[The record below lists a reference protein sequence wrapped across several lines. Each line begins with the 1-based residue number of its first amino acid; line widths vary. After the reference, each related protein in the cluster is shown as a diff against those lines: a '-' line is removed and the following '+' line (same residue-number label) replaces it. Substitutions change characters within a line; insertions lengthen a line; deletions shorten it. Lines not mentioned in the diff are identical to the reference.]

1 MLIAGNW
8 KMNLM
13 PHEGMML
20 THEICMGISDIPS
33 HVDILICPPFTHLA
47 QCSLIIENNESPLL
61 IGAQNCHDSDEGAFT
76 GEISARMLA
85 SMGIDYVIL
94 GHSER
99 RSLFNESND
108 FIARKCLAAFKA
120 GLTPIV
126 CIGETLE
133 QRNQGIVNQV
143 IQEQVLS
150 ILHHEQIVSS
160 IPAHDI
166 VFAYEP
172 VWAIGTGLAASP
184 EQAEDV
190 HAFIR
195 MQLEEKLGD
204 HASMI
209 DVIYGGSVKPE
220 NAKDYFL
227 QPNIDGALI
236 GGASLKAESFLAIA
250 AQA

>member
-13 PHEGMML
+13 PHEGMLL
-20 THEICMGISDIPS
+20 THEICMGLANIPS
-33 HVDILICPPFTHLA
+33 HVDMLICPPFTHLA

-61 IGAQNCHDSDEGAFT
+61 IGAQNCYDSDEGAFT
-76 GEISARMLA
+76 GEISAHMLA
-85 SMGIDYVIL
+85 SMGMEYVIL

-99 RSLFNESND
+99 RSMFNESND
-108 FIARKCLAAFKA
+108 FIAKKCISAFAAS
-120 GLTPIV
+120 LIPIV

-143 IQEQVLS
+143 IQEQVFS
-150 ILHHEQIVSS
+150 ILQHQQIIQS

-195 MQLEEKLGD
+195 HQLEKELGE

-220 NAKDYFL
+220 NAKDFFA

-236 GGASLKAESFLAIA
+236 GGAALKAETFLAIA

>member
-47 QCSLIIENNESPLL
+47 QCSLIIENNQSPLL

-85 SMGIDYVIL
+85 SMAIDYVIL

-150 ILHHEQIVSS
+150 ILDHEQIVSS

-184 EQAEDV
+184 EQAENV

-204 HASMI
+204 HAAMV

>member
-1 MLIAGNW
+1 
-8 KMNLM
+8 MNLL

-20 THEICMGISDIPS
+20 THEICMSLSDIPS
-33 HVDILICPPFTHLA
+33 HVDMLICPPYTHLA

-61 IGAQNCHDSDEGAFT
+61 IGAQNCHDSDQGAFT
-76 GEISARMLA
+76 GEISAPMLA
-85 SMGIDYVIL
+85 SMGMDYVIL

-99 RSLFNESND
+99 RILFNESND
-108 FIARKCLAAFKA
+108 VIARKCHAALKA
-120 GLTPIV
+120 GLIPIV

-150 ILHHEQIVSS
+150 ILQYDGITNSL
-160 IPAHDI
+160 PAQDI

-195 MQLEEKLGD
+195 TLLEEKLGE

-209 DVIYGGSVKPE
+209 DLIYGGSVNPG
-220 NAKDYFL
+220 NAKDFFV

-236 GGASLKAESFLAIA
+236 GGAALKAETFIGIA
-250 AQA
+250 TQA

>member
-61 IGAQNCHDSDEGAFT
+61 IGAQHCHDSDEGAFT

-85 SMGIDYVIL
+85 SMAIDYVIL

-184 EQAEDV
+184 EQAENV

-204 HASMI
+204 HAAMV

>member
-1 MLIAGNW
+1 
-8 KMNLM
+8 
-13 PHEGMML
+13 ML
-20 THEICMGISDIPS
+20 THEICMGLSDIPS
-33 HVDILICPPFTHLA
+33 HVDMLICPPYTHLA

-61 IGAQNCHDSDEGAFT
+61 IGAQNCHDSDQGAFT
-76 GEISARMLA
+76 GEISAPMLA
-85 SMGIDYVIL
+85 SMGMDYVIL

-99 RSLFNESND
+99 RILFNESND
-108 FIARKCLAAFKA
+108 VIARKCYAALKA
-120 GLTPIV
+120 GLIPIV

-150 ILHHEQIVSS
+150 ILQYDGITNSL
-160 IPAHDI
+160 PAQDI

-195 MQLEEKLGD
+195 TLLEEKLGE

-209 DVIYGGSVKPE
+209 DLIYGGSVNPG
-220 NAKDYFL
+220 NAKDFFA

-236 GGASLKAESFLAIA
+236 GGAALKADTFIGIA
-250 AQA
+250 TQA

>member
-1 MLIAGNW
+1 
-8 KMNLM
+8 MNLL

-20 THEICMGISDIPS
+20 THEICMGLSDIPS
-33 HVDILICPPFTHLA
+33 HVDMLICPPFTHLA
-47 QCSLIIENNESPLL
+47 QCSLIIENNESQLL
-61 IGAQNCHDSDEGAFT
+61 IGAQNCHDSDQGAFT
-76 GEISARMLA
+76 GEISAPMLA
-85 SMGIDYVIL
+85 SMGMDYVIL

-99 RSLFNESND
+99 RILFNESND
-108 FIARKCLAAFKA
+108 VIARKCHAALKA
-120 GLTPIV
+120 GLIPIV

-150 ILHHEQIVSS
+150 ILQYDGITNSL
-160 IPAHDI
+160 PAQDI

-195 MQLEEKLGD
+195 TLLEEKLGE

-209 DVIYGGSVKPE
+209 DLIYGGSVNPG
-220 NAKDYFL
+220 NAKDFFV

-236 GGASLKAESFLAIA
+236 GGAALKAETFIGIA
-250 AQA
+250 TQA

>member
-13 PHEGMML
+13 PHKGMML
-20 THEICMGISDIPS
+20 THEICMGITDIPS
-33 HVDILICPPFTHLA
+33 HVDIVICPPFTHLA

-61 IGAQNCHDSDEGAFT
+61 IGAQNCNDSDEGAFT

-204 HASMI
+204 HAAMI

>member
-47 QCSLIIENNESPLL
+47 QCSLIIENNQSPLL

-85 SMGIDYVIL
+85 SMAIDYVIL

-108 FIARKCLAAFKA
+108 LIARKCLAAFKA

-184 EQAEDV
+184 EQAENV

-204 HASMI
+204 HAAMV

>member
-1 MLIAGNW
+1 
-8 KMNLM
+8 MNLM

-47 QCSLIIENNESPLL
+47 QCSLIIENNQSPLL

-85 SMGIDYVIL
+85 SMAIDYVIL

-184 EQAEDV
+184 EQAENV

-204 HASMI
+204 HAAMV

>member
-76 GEISARMLA
+76 GEISASMLA

-99 RSLFNESND
+99 RFLFNESND
-108 FIARKCLAAFKA
+108 FIARKCLTAFKA

-133 QRNQGIVNQV
+133 QRNKGIVHPV

-160 IPAHDI
+160 ISAHNI

-195 MQLEEKLGD
+195 LQLEEKLGD

-209 DVIYGGSVKPE
+209 DVIYGGSVKLE

-236 GGASLKAESFLAIA
+236 GGASLNAESFLAIA

>member
-47 QCSLIIENNESPLL
+47 QCSLIIENNQSPLL

-85 SMGIDYVIL
+85 SMAIDYVIL

-184 EQAEDV
+184 EQAENV

-204 HASMI
+204 HAAMV

>member
-13 PHEGMML
+13 PHEGMIL
-20 THEICMGISDIPS
+20 THEICMGISAIPS

-108 FIARKCLAAFKA
+108 FIARKCLSAFKA

-160 IPAHDI
+160 IPANDI

-204 HASMI
+204 HAAMI